1 MQDSVVEKVVA
12 FRFQSCP
19 EPLVVLG
26 EGDEIFGP
34 GVIGGHSLSSA
45 HVSAV

>member
-19 EPLVVLG
+19 KPLVVLG
-26 EGDEIFGP
+26 GRNETFGP